1 MADVTEDALSNRVVQ
16 LSLFLPNRLG
26 AMLRVHRTLAAAG
39 IRIRGITILDAADH
53 AVVRLVVDQPTLAT
67 EILRTEGVPPVV
79 SDLLAV
85 GLPGSGAIDA
95 VLTAVI
101 AAELNIHY
109 MYPLLAPIDGRSILA
124 LHVESAESA
133 ARVLLE
139 RGMTLLDQDA
149 IGPGES
155 A

>member
-1 MADVTEDALSNRVVQ
+1 MADVTEDAISNRVVQ

-26 AMLRVHRTLAAAG
+26 AMLRVHRSLGAAS

-53 AVVRLVVDQPTLAT
+53 AVVRLIVDQPTLAT
-67 EILRTEGVPPVV
+67 EMLRTEGTSPVV
-79 SDLLAV
+79 SELLAV
-85 GLPGSGAIDA
+85 ALPGRGAIET

-109 MYPLLAPIDGRSILA
+109 MYPLLAPVDGRSILA
-124 LHVESAESA
+124 LHVESPDSA

-139 RGMTLLDQDA
+139 RGMTLLNQDA
-149 IGPGES
+149 IGPGDLT
-155 A
+155 